1 MAAVVALDLSRGGL
15 RGVQVEAPYTA
26 RPKLTRFAAVE
37 VPEGT
42 IFDGEIIDQRR
53 ATVAIKQLWKAGR
66 FTTNK
71 VVFGVSNRKVVVREV
86 TLPAFTGPRRKTSL
100 RFAVEGQVPIDLDD
114 AILDFLPLRDV
125 EDKGEPRQEGLLVA
139 TVRSSLESTVNAI
152 ERSGKLVD
160 AIDFAGFSLLRLLPG
175 PLRGIQAIVNVGA
188 SCTTVIIAAAAAP
201 QFARIVPSGGDDV
214 TRSIERAL
222 GVSFAEAELDKVARG
237 LQGGATTTRDI
248 EAETVLRENI
258 ANLIDSIR
266 NTLNFWDNA
275 HPDHPVSSVV
285 LTGGGS
291 RLTGLAPVL
300 TRALGVPTSYG
311 DPFAG
316 FTVAPK
322 LRESGIENWAL
333 ELAASLGV
341 AVGAKTSTPV
351 DAQARAKA
359 GGKPRVK
366 AEGKP
371 PTKTDGKNGK
381 NRTETAAEGKA
392 QARAGKAAKAG
403 AKGGRK

>member
-15 RGVQVEAPYTA
+15 RGVQVDAPYTA

-53 ATVAIKQLWKAGR
+53 GVAAIKQLWKAGG
-66 FTTNK
+66 FTTKK
-71 VVFGVSNRKVVVREV
+71 VVFGLSNRKVVVREV
-86 TLPAFTGPRRKTSL
+86 TLPMLTGPRRKAGL
-100 RFAVEGQVPIDLDD
+100 RFVVEGQVPIDLDD

-125 EDKGEPRQEGLLVA
+125 HDKDGDEMRQEGLLVA

-152 ERSGKLVD
+152 ERSGRFVD
-160 AIDFAGFSLLRLLPG
+160 AVDFAGFSLLRLLPG

-188 SCTTVIIAAAAAP
+188 SCTTVVIAAAASP
-201 QFARIVPSGGDDV
+201 QFVRIVPSGGDDV
-214 TRSIERAL
+214 TRSLERAL
-222 GVSFAEAELDKVARG
+222 GVSFVEAEQNKIARG

-248 EAETVLRENI
+248 EAETVLRENV

-266 NTLNFWDNA
+266 NTLNFWANA
-275 HPDHPVSSVV
+275 HPEHPVSSVV

-300 TRALGVPTSYG
+300 TSALGVPTSHG

-316 FTVAPK
+316 FTVSPK
-322 LRESGIENWAL
+322 LRESGLDNWAL
-333 ELAASLGV
+333 ELAAPLGV
-341 AVGAKTSTPV
+341 AVGAKTGAHIEDKT
-351 DAQARAKA
+351 RTKAKA
-359 GGKPRVK
+359 K
-366 AEGKP
+366 
-371 PTKTDGKNGK
+371 TKT
-381 NRTETAAEGKA
+381 EAE
-392 QARAGKAAKAG
+392 AGKAAKGRRTAEVK
-403 AKGGRK
+403 AKGARK